1 VPAGEGD
8 PEPSD
13 AVVVGGVV
21 GGVVVTGGDVGGVV
35 VTGGVV
41 GGVVTGVVGGVVT
54 GTVGGVL
61 AGSVVGDA
69 LRAHGE
75 VWAIARALAGPTA
88 PAFTGCSATVPA
100 PIVWDGPGPGAG
112 GM

>member
-1 VPAGEGD
+1 M
-8 PEPSD
+8 
-13 AVVVGGVV
+13 GGVL
-21 GGVVVTGGDVGGVV
+21 VTGGDVGGEV

-41 GGVVTGVVGGVVT
+41 GDVVTGVVGGVVT
-54 GTVGGVL
+54 GSVGGVL

-75 VWAIARALAGPTA
+75 DWAIARAPAA
-88 PAFTGCSATVPA
+88 PAAAAFTRPSATVPA

-112 GM
+112 GT